1 MKTQNKLALGLAVG
15 ALLGVLVGTILAS
28 PIGKR
33 TRKVLHS
40 RANELRRRVQRTG
53 NGADQEIDDYAEISG
68 LAG

>member
-15 ALLGVLVGTILAS
+15 ALLGVLAGTILAP

-33 TRKVLHS
+33 TREVLRS
-40 RANELRRRVQRTG
+40 QANQLRRRVRRAG
-53 NGADQEIDDYAEISG
+53 NGDDQEIDDYAEISG